1 MVEPTQTSRRW
12 NAFVCP
18 DCRHVFRVPG
28 DYDGRGTVCPAC
40 RRMLRLPEA
49 DEDTPPLVLPLRRKK
64 RASSQRHREEKQE
77 RVFDET
83 FADKESTSPVLV
95 KIIVAAAISTVILI
109 AAGLLWPRGETET
122 AQTPGEPRAATPDPA
137 APVDPGDSEA
147 SETAADDEPSEPVDV
162 PLRASMV
169 AAELAPVVEHFL
181 TAESLDE
188 ARALVR
194 HPDVTGPRMEEFH
207 NGEYRPPGFRK
218 MTEGARGD
226 HVLRD
231 GRWARAVAVSEDFS
245 QQVFWLAKDAG
256 GQWKIDW
263 ESWAGWSP
271 WTWKEI
277 REGKPEG
284 PFELRVRL
292 NNVAY
297 YNFDFADESRWS
309 SYSLRGPHDERP
321 LYGYARR
328 GSPAD
333 IRLGLHEKQRDRPFR
348 VRVRKPE
355 NAANPNQLRIEK
367 VLSEGWLDPGD
378 SP

>member
-95 KIIVAAAISTVILI
+95 KIIVAAAISTDILI

-122 AQTPGEPRAATPDPA
+122 AQTPGEPPAATPDPA

-256 GQWKIDW
+256 GQWKID
-263 ESWAGWSP
+263 
-271 WTWKEI
+271 
-277 REGKPEG
+277 
-284 PFELRVRL
+284 
-292 NNVAY
+292 
-297 YNFDFADESRWS
+297 
-309 SYSLRGPHDERP
+309 
-321 LYGYARR
+321 
-328 GSPAD
+328 
-333 IRLGLHEKQRDRPFR
+333 
-348 VRVRKPE
+348 
-355 NAANPNQLRIEK
+355 
-367 VLSEGWLDPGD
+367 
-378 SP
+378 